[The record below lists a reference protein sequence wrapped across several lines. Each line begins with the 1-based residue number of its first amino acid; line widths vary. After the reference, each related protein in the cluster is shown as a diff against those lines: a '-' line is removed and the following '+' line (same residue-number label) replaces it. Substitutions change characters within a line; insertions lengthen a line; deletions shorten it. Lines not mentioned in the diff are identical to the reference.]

1 MPLTQEKYVNSFW
14 IDLYVSRAD
23 GHPFNWEL
31 PKGGPL
37 WYILSM
43 TLLPNATKPYNSIP
57 KKPNFFQL
65 EKQPIR
71 ETNIY
76 MYLYFVFFIIFG
88 SFFTLNLFIGVIIDN
103 FNEQKKKA
111 GGSLEMFMTEDQK
124 KYYNAMKKMGS
135 KKPMKAI
142 PRPRVSNMFLSEA
155 EISLWMSHWIHG
167 QFFHESN

>member
-1 MPLTQEKYVNSFW
+1 MDV
-14 IDLYVSRAD
+14 
-23 GHPFNWEL
+23 
-31 PKGGPL
+31 
-37 WYILSM
+37 
-43 TLLPNATKPYNSIP
+43 
-57 KKPNFFQL
+57 
-65 EKQPIR
+65 QPHR
-71 ETNIY
+71 EINIY

-142 PRPRVSNMFLSEA
+142 PRPRVSLE
-155 EISLWMSHWIHG
+155 SLL
-167 QFFHESN
+167 QLFNVFDVFTPPTQA